1 MDCGLDRGR
10 PALTRVSGVRERL
23 AGVGLW
29 VGPLTFLALFY
40 ALPLAS
46 ILALAV
52 GRAGNVMSPI
62 LEAAASGTV
71 RRAFAFT
78 WLEATV
84 STALTLAVGLPG
96 AYLLARVR
104 FPGKAL
110 LRALTAVPFV
120 LPTLVVAAAFDAL
133 LSPNGLVNGVLALL
147 PGSPPKIELSETLA
161 AILAAHVFYN
171 AGIVMRLVG
180 DAWAHL
186 DPELGNAAHVLGAG
200 PAQTA
205 RRVTAPLLAPAVTAA
220 ALLVFLFTFTSFGV
234 ILVLGGPR
242 FATLEVEIYY
252 QTVALFDL
260 PVAAVLSILQLA
272 CTLAVTVAYT
282 QFARRATRPHRLRSA
297 AATARVPGSPAGRF
311 IAAAAGAL
319 LVLFLLVPLAAL
331 AIRSVTP
338 TDPAYQGG
346 PTLDYYRALGTNPRH
361 SAFEAS
367 PAVAVATSL
376 GYAAATAAMAIAL
389 GLPAAWA
396 LVRRPLSRGGRVLE
410 PLLLLPLGT
419 SAVTLGLGF
428 VVALD
433 APPLD
438 LRASPMLVPLAH
450 TLVAF
455 PFVVRVLVP
464 SLATIQPR
472 LREAAA
478 VLGAAPREVARR
490 IDMPLV
496 ARALA
501 VAGMFAFMI
510 SMGEFGATSLVARP
524 EYPTVPVAIG
534 RLLSRPGALNVGQAM
549 ALSTI
554 LMAVTAA
561 GMIMIERL
569 RVAAVG
575 EF

>member
-1 MDCGLDRGR
+1 MRRQRLTGV
-10 PALTRVSGVRERL
+10 AL
-23 AGVGLW
+23 W
-29 VGPLTFLALFY
+29 IGPLTFLALFY

-46 ILALAV
+46 ILALAI
-52 GRAGNVMSPI
+52 GRGEGVLAPV

-78 WLEATV
+78 WIEAAV

-96 AYLLARVR
+96 AYLLARVS

-120 LPTLVVAAAFDAL
+120 LPTLVVAAAFNAL
-133 LSPNGLVNGVLALL
+133 LAPNGLVKAALAAL
-147 PGSPPKIELSETLA
+147 PGQAPRIELTQTLA

-171 AGIVMRLVG
+171 AGVVMRLVG

-186 DPELGNAAHVLGAG
+186 DPDLGNAAQVLGAG
-200 PAQTA
+200 RIETA
-205 RRVTAPLLAPAVTAA
+205 RRVTGPLLAPAVAAA

-260 PVAAVLSILQLA
+260 PVAAVLSILQLV

-282 QFARRATRPHRLRSA
+282 RLARRVTRPRRLRSA
-297 AATARVPGSPAGRF
+297 AASSRAPRSREGRAA
-311 IAAAAGAL
+311 AAAAGGL
-319 LVLFLLVPLAAL
+319 LVLLLVVPLAAL
-331 AIRSVTP
+331 AIRSVMPITP
-338 TDPAYQGG
+338 GAPNR
-346 PTLDYYRALGTNPRH
+346 PTLAYYRALDENPRK
-361 SAFEAS
+361 SAFQAA

-376 GYAAATAAMAIAL
+376 GYAAATAAMALTL

-396 LVRRPLSRGGRVLE
+396 LVRRSGSRSAAVLE

-433 APPLD
+433 EPPLD

-478 VLGAAPREVARR
+478 MLGAAPREVARR
-490 IDMPLV
+490 VDLPLV

-501 VAGMFAFMI
+501 VAGVFAFMI
-510 SMGEFGATSLVARP
+510 SMGEFGATSLIARP
-524 EYPTVPVAIG
+524 EFPTVPIAIE
-534 RLLSRPGALNVGQAM
+534 RLLSRPGALNLGQAM

-554 LMAVTAA
+554 LMAVTAG
-561 GMIMIERL
+561 GMMAIERA
-569 RVAAVG
+569 RIAAVG